1 MRAVLLIIANLLL
14 PTALLGQRIAIIEP
28 DADQKIDGFAA
39 EVRSRVAESFKVL
52 DDSLVES
59 AYRSAMLSEPFNL
72 STADSRRIG
81 TIIGSD
87 YVILLRSAI
96 QRRASLESP
105 AYFEAFASVYVISS
119 RSGGLIDWQLV
130 SVQGASED
138 GATKKMLEQAANLAG
153 EIAKALKEHRS
164 TVARDPKFQEVPP
177 EGSPSAKGL
186 RTPVPY
192 KRIRPEYTELA
203 SRYGVRA
210 TIDVE
215 VDIDA
220 DGTVARTSIERWA
233 GYGLEEAV
241 EKAVRQMNWRPA
253 ERDGK
258 PLPMRILLRYNFV
271 KVEKDE
277 AP

>member
-1 MRAVLLIIANLLL
+1 MIKLWVIIPILVF
-14 PTALLGQRIAIIEP
+14 PVVSYCQRIAILEP
-28 DADQKIDGFAA
+28 SSDQKIEGYVG
-39 EVRSRVAESFKVL
+39 ELRSRLAETFKVL

-59 AYRSAMLSEPFNL
+59 AYRSANITEPFNL
-72 STADSRRIG
+72 STVDARRIG
-81 TIIGSD
+81 ILIGSD
-87 YVILLRSAI
+87 NFILLRSAI
-96 QRRASLESP
+96 QRRASLEGP
-105 AYFEAFASVYVISS
+105 AYFEAYATAYVVSS
-119 RSGGLIDWQLV
+119 RTGTLIDWQL
-130 SVQGASED
+130 ASARGPD
-138 GATKKMLEQAANLAG
+138 PSQARKKLIDKVPDMADKIVES
-153 EIAKALKEHRS
+153 LKEKTS
-164 TVARDPKFQEVPP
+164 TAVRATGFQEVPP
-177 EGSPSAKGL
+177 EGSPLAKGL

-203 SRYGVRA
+203 SGYGVRA
-210 TIDVE
+210 TIDVS

-253 ERDGK
+253 EREGK